1 MQHSEQIDQLATA
14 LAAAQRDIRGA
25 AKNAANPYFKSSY
38 ADLASVWE
46 AVREPLTANGLSI
59 VQAPAVDNGLV
70 GVTTLLLHNSGQWIR
85 FTSNAEVKDLSAQ
98 SVGSAVTYLRRYAL
112 SSATGTYGD
121 VLDDDGEAAQGRKPA
136 AQKAPDGYAKW
147 LEEATAIAGAGGVS
161 ALQDAFKR
169 AQKDIRAYLTQQDAE
184 KWASIKAI
192 ASEFD
197 QTHASL

>member
-14 LAAAQRDIRGA
+14 LAFAQRDIRGA

-59 VQAPAVDNGLV
+59 VQAPAVDNGLA
-70 GVTTLLLHNSGQWIR
+70 GVTTLLLHSSGQWIR

-112 SSATGTYGD
+112 SSATGTYND

-136 AQKAPDGYAKW
+136 APKAPEGYSKW

-169 AQKDIRAYLTQQDAE
+169 APKDIRAYLTQQDAE